1 MSGAVD
7 VLAVMDDRVQQGLA
21 RADHRRGKAE
31 PLGVIELRQARAAVA
46 ELIVRADNAA
56 TLLSNMIAARKL
68 DERYADHV
76 TDLTAALARCR
87 GEA

>member
-1 MSGAVD
+1 MD
-7 VLAVMDDRVQQGLA
+7 VLAVMEGIVPNTRFSAFTGDDL
-21 RADHRRGKAE
+21 DE
-31 PLGVIELRQARAAVA
+31 SRAAVA